1 MRAMAENRHSKG
13 DLQQMQAMP
22 LHIKI
27 TMTERRIFDWYNH
40 WNGDVYLSFSGG
52 KDSTVLK
59 HIVDNMG
66 LNIPSVFINT
76 GLEYPELQ
84 KFAMSQENV
93 TTIRP
98 QMMFPDVLRTY
109 GYPVVSKE
117 VSKRCEEARSKP
129 NGVSYEKLFGTFV
142 DKKTGRLSQFNC
154 GGWSWIYDAPFKI
167 SDKCCKIMKKRP
179 AHSYENETGRK
190 PILAVMAEESRQ
202 RASNWKVNGCNAFS
216 LKRPQSMPMAFWTEQ
231 DVLHYIKNKNV
242 PYCSVYGDIRVKP
255 QTEED
260 KDQITFAE
268 YMDNYDGETLETTGA
283 KRTGCM
289 FCMFGCHR
297 EKEPNRF
304 QRMKETHP
312 RQYEY
317 CIGGGEFVDGVWQP
331 NKQGLGLG
339 YVLDYINVK
348 Y

>member
-1 MRAMAENRHSKG
+1 
-13 DLQQMQAMP
+13 
-22 LHIKI
+22 
-27 TMTERRIFDWYNH
+27 
-40 WNGDVYLSFSGG
+40 
-52 KDSTVLK
+52 
-59 HIVDNMG
+59 
-66 LNIPSVFINT
+66 
-76 GLEYPELQ
+76 
-84 KFAMSQENV
+84 
-93 TTIRP
+93 
-98 QMMFPDVLRTY
+98 
-109 GYPVVSKE
+109 
-117 VSKRCEEARSKP
+117 
-129 NGVSYEKLFGTFV
+129 
-142 DKKTGRLSQFNC
+142 
-154 GGWSWIYDAPFKI
+154 
-167 SDKCCKIMKKRP
+167 MKKRP